1 MAGGN
6 QGAAHMRLK
15 NEILLALGCSDK
27 LLIWN
32 NPTGVF
38 RGLHDSTVTR
48 VGMPG
53 QPDIIAIAAPSGR
66 FIGIEVKT
74 GKGTLSDVQK
84 CWKAQAEF
92 RGALYIVARSVN
104 NVVLELSKH
113 CIIL

>member
-1 MAGGN
+1 MPGGN

-15 NEILLALGCSDK
+15 NEILLALGCSRAI
-27 LLIWN
+27 LIWN

-66 FIGIEVKT
+66 FVGIEVKT
-74 GKGTLSDVQK
+74 GSGRLSEAQK
-84 CWKAQAEF
+84 NWKAQAEL
-92 RGALYIVARSVN
+92 RGALYIVARSVEDVIN
-104 NVVLELSKH
+104 ELNKH
-113 CIIL
+113 CDIL

>member
-6 QGAAHMRLK
+6 QGAKHMRLK
-15 NEILLALGCSDK
+15 NEILLALGCSSK
-27 LLIWN
+27 ILIWN

-38 RGLHDSTVTR
+38 RGLHDNTVTR

-74 GKGTLSDVQK
+74 GTGNLSEVQK
-84 CWKAQAEF
+84 NWKAQAEA
-92 RGALYIVARSVN
+92 RGALYVVARSVED
-104 NVVLELSKH
+104 VIKELQNSIK
-113 CIIL
+113 

>member
-15 NEILLALGCSDK
+15 NEILLALGCSNK
-27 LLIWN
+27 ILIWN

-38 RGLHDSTVTR
+38 RGLHDTTVTR

-74 GKGTLSDVQK
+74 GKGVLSDVPK
-84 CWKAQAEF
+84 NWKAQAEL
-92 RGALYIVARSVN
+92 RGALYIVARSVGD
-104 NVVLELSKH
+104 VITALHEH
-113 CIIL
+113 CNI